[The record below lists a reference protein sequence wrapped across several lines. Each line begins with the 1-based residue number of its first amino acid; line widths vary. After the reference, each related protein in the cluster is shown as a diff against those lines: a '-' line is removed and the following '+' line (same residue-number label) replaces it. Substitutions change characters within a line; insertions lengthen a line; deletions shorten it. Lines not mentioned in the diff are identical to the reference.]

1 LSINGAVEEDFR
13 IPFSIPFGDVAG
25 LRWWQLR
32 LSINGAVR
40 EIFCIPRH
48 FFCGPDKVLC
58 RAEKLTVNCAV
69 PLR

>member
-1 LSINGAVEEDFR
+1 VATPLSINGAVEEDFR

-40 EIFCIPRH
+40 EIFWVKSESCWI
-48 FFCGPDKVLC
+48 F
-58 RAEKLTVNCAV
+58 
-69 PLR
+69 